1 MTDVNEV
8 VARRAWIASVIRT
21 IVGGMVVGSVV
32 SMPALAAMPSGASRR
47 IVVYKD
53 PECGCCKAWVAH
65 LRANG
70 FQPDAHDRSD
80 MDAMK
85 DSLGVPAALR
95 SCHTAVAGRFV
106 IEGHVPAADIVRL
119 LTRPPMT
126 GVVGLAVPGMPAG
139 SPGMEVAGRRDER
152 YHVLAFAANGR
163 TSVFASHG

>member
-8 VARRAWIASVIRT
+8 VARRAWIASMLRT
-21 IVGGMVVGSVV
+21 IAGGIVLGSVA
-32 SMPALAAMPSGASRR
+32 SIPAVAAMPGGASRR

-53 PECGCCKAWVAH
+53 PQCGCCKAWVAH

-70 FQPDAHDRSD
+70 FQPDAHDRTD

-106 IEGHVPAADIVRL
+106 IEGHVPAADIARL
-119 LTRPPMT
+119 LARPPKQ

-139 SPGMEVAGRRDER
+139 SPGMEVARGRSER
-152 YHVLAFAANGR
+152 YDVMAFAADGR